1 MIAGAG
7 QGAHACAG
15 SGLVEQR
22 DALTDAVNRDSSDPA
37 PLLAL
42 ADQYLADRRFAA
54 ALASVDRAIAIDST
68 NAGGYPGG
76 PFS

>member
-1 MIAGAG
+1 M
-7 QGAHACAG
+7 
-15 SGLVEQR
+15 
-22 DALTDAVNRDSSDPA
+22 NRDPSDPA

-42 ADQYLADRRFAA
+42 ADQYLADQRFAA

-68 NAGGYPGG
+68 NAAAIASG